1 MVDLDEIR
9 NRALRA
15 REQAAASLQEMTEKS
30 EELAEKL
37 ERQDPEPD
45 AAAAAEEQAAEN
57 DRRQVEILGQV
68 LGPDGLAQMAASEEL
83 MQQLVSE
90 RAAEAAGMTA
100 DLLMEQLFGED
111 MGILAAA
118 LETLQMD
125 EEDDEEE
132 LPLDPEQEER
142 LCETLDETMAR
153 IEALPEPEPV
163 PYRKDDPNWERF
175 GILLSGII
183 STLND
188 HDLRGMDVEEHTPVM
203 EQQIASLVRRSWG
216 VNGRGELLDTIR
228 YLVQE
233 GYTLRYQCYAEAAA
247 PEELFD
253 ETMDEE
259 DRESARRGWRFVQ
272 RYRDRYDP
280 GFLAGWDLGRAAML
294 TRWGCY
300 LGWITGEEAAGI
312 LWDLSRRA
320 AEELHSWREFAQSYL
335 FGGLLWKLLNGD
347 SSAAGYLGYLADA
360 ATKLLTGR
368 AEEGHGQ
375 WRSCPWP
382 ARRKIG
388 FNPR

>member
-30 EELAEKL
+30 EELAEML
-37 ERQDPEPD
+37 EGRDPEPD

-111 MGILAAA
+111 MGMIAAA

-153 IEALPEPEPV
+153 IEALPDNP
-163 PYRKDDPNWERF
+163 
-175 GILLSGII
+175 
-183 STLND
+183 
-188 HDLRGMDVEEHTPVM
+188 
-203 EQQIASLVRRSWG
+203 
-216 VNGRGELLDTIR
+216 
-228 YLVQE
+228 
-233 GYTLRYQCYAEAAA
+233 
-247 PEELFD
+247 
-253 ETMDEE
+253 
-259 DRESARRGWRFVQ
+259 
-272 RYRDRYDP
+272 
-280 GFLAGWDLGRAAML
+280 LAGLAAQL
-294 TRWGCY
+294 DR
-300 LGWITGEEAAGI
+300 
-312 LWDLSRRA
+312 
-320 AEELHSWREFAQSYL
+320 
-335 FGGLLWKLLNGD
+335 
-347 SSAAGYLGYLADA
+347 
-360 ATKLLTGR
+360 
-368 AEEGHGQ
+368 
-375 WRSCPWP
+375 
-382 ARRKIG
+382 
-388 FNPR
+388 

>member
-37 ERQDPEPD
+37 EGQDPEPD

-111 MGILAAA
+111 MGIIAAA

-233 GYTLRYQCYAEAAA
+233 GYTLR
-247 PEELFD
+247 
-253 ETMDEE
+253 
-259 DRESARRGWRFVQ
+259 
-272 RYRDRYDP
+272 
-280 GFLAGWDLGRAAML
+280 
-294 TRWGCY
+294 
-300 LGWITGEEAAGI
+300 
-312 LWDLSRRA
+312 
-320 AEELHSWREFAQSYL
+320 
-335 FGGLLWKLLNGD
+335 
-347 SSAAGYLGYLADA
+347 
-360 ATKLLTGR
+360 
-368 AEEGHGQ
+368 
-375 WRSCPWP
+375 
-382 ARRKIG
+382 
-388 FNPR
+388 